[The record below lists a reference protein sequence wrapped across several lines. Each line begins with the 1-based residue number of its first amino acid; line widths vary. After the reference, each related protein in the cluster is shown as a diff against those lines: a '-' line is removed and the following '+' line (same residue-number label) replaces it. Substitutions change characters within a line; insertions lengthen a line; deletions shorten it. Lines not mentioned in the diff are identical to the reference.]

1 MRSSSSE
8 DSLVITVAGL
18 TYRSEIDGLRA
29 VAVLAVIFYHLNP
42 ALLPGGFVG
51 VDVFFVISGFLITSI
66 ILREKKSA
74 SFRLRNFWMRRIRRL
89 FPALAVVLLATS
101 AASLLILYQGEWSGL
116 GAQLRAVLLLV
127 ANFHLRSETGDYWGT
142 SAEDAPLLHTW
153 SLAVEEQFYLF
164 FPLLVLLL
172 LRFAQRSIV
181 PLLSFGALLSL
192 IHCLVT
198 TSSDPSYAFY
208 LLPTRAWEL
217 LAGCLLAFWNQN
229 ESPSPSPLRWTSL
242 LSFLGL
248 FAILVS
254 CFFINREAGFPG
266 FQALIPVLG
275 TVLLIASTTHKHSLL
290 RSALSAGPL
299 VFIGRISYS
308 LYLWHWPVIVLWRLQ
323 TMEPVSAFR
332 HAIPI
337 LLLTFA
343 AASLSYFFVEK
354 PFRRDAFS
362 LRSAKF
368 AIIAAS
374 FLLLLGLAHLVRNN
388 QLRSGAEPS
397 FEAPTFSSHRFG
409 AHQNESWKTGG
420 VLVGEA
426 PPEVVVIGSSHAL
439 MYASTIAELA
449 HQDRRSVAFLCLGN
463 AFGRF
468 HAPGDDAIFR
478 DGIAEF
484 RADFDRARL
493 AHLAKWRPKQVLWFG
508 RWDNQY
514 EILGAEDFDS
524 RIRRSIALLLEHTAQ
539 VSLFTQTPF
548 SMERRSSIVRFAS
561 TLQRQERPV
570 VGREA
575 PDRRTLR
582 ELANKALQKIADD
595 LPNLSLTP
603 LHQPFELPDGN
614 VRIRSETNELL
625 YHDYDHLSDVGASLV
640 RERIQQRLNAP

>member
-1 MRSSSSE
+1 
-8 DSLVITVAGL
+8 
-18 TYRSEIDGLRA
+18 
-29 VAVLAVIFYHLNP
+29 
-42 ALLPGGFVG
+42 VG

-66 ILREKKSA
+66 ILRETKSA

-101 AASLLILYQGEWSGL
+101 AVSSLILYQGEWNGL
-116 GAQLRAVLLLV
+116 GAQLRAVLLLI
-127 ANFHLRSETGDYWGT
+127 ANFHLRSETGDYWGP
-142 SAEDAPLLHTW
+142 SAEDVPLLHTW

-181 PLLSFGALLSL
+181 PLLSCGALLSL

-217 LAGCLLAFWNQN
+217 LAGCLLAFWTQN
-229 ESPSPSPLRWTSL
+229 ESRSPSPLRWTSL

-248 FAILVS
+248 FAILAS
-254 CFFINREAGFPG
+254 CFFIKREVGFPG

-275 TVLLIASTTHKHSLL
+275 TVLLIASTNHNRSLL

-323 TMEPVSAFR
+323 TMEPVSALR

-343 AASLSYFFVEK
+343 AATLSYFFVEK

-368 AIIAAS
+368 ATIAAT

-388 QLRSGAEPS
+388 QLPSRAEPS

-409 AHQNESWKTGG
+409 AHQNEAWKTGG

-449 HQDRRSVAFLCLGN
+449 HLDRRSVAFLCLGN

-468 HAPGDDAIFR
+468 HTPGDDAIFR

-514 EILGAEDFDS
+514 EILGADDFDS

-539 VSLFTQTPF
+539 VSLFSQTPF

-575 PDRRTLR
+575 PDRHTLR
-582 ELANKALQKIADD
+582 KLAHQALQRMAHDD
-595 LPNLSLTP
+595 PMVTLTP
-603 LHQPFELPDGN
+603 LHQPFELPDGS
-614 VRIRSETNELL
+614 VRILSEKNELL
-625 YHDYDHLSDVGASLV
+625 YHDYDHLSDAGAALL
-640 RERIQQRLNAP
+640 REQIQHRLSTP